1 LSLLALNT
9 SDNKRGWPTSLGAV
23 KFMRP
28 HLALAS
34 LIIIATSLSGI
45 FAAAIWEWH
54 QREALGELHFP
65 ISCSTGSQRLFDFAT
80 TRLHSLNFN
89 EAERAYSTI
98 AQAEPDCA
106 IAYWGIAMSR
116 LGRPVAGSRASND
129 LDAGRA
135 ALRTAAHAATADPRE
150 RAYIDALTVLF
161 GEDDAHWANH
171 TVAYEMAMAALA
183 ARYPDDKEAVIFYAL
198 ALNIAASSSDKSFQ
212 KQTKAAELL
221 LVALSEQPRH
231 PGLAHYL
238 TYCLSLPT
246 KGVADSPSLSAYRT
260 VSAVQSGFA
269 VLALIGVGAF
279 FFAVLPRWSR
289 VRSV

>member
-1 LSLLALNT
+1 
-9 SDNKRGWPTSLGAV
+9 
-23 KFMRP
+23 MRP

-34 LIIIATSLSGI
+34 LIIIAISLSGI

-54 QREALGELHFP
+54 EREALGELHFP
-65 ISCSTGSQRLFDFAT
+65 ISCSAGSQRLFDFAT

-89 EAERAYSTI
+89 EAERAYFAI
-98 AQAEPDCA
+98 AKAEPDCA

-116 LGRPVAGSRASND
+116 LGRPVAGSRASDD

-135 ALRTAAHAATADPRE
+135 ALRIAARAATADPRE
-150 RAYIDALTVLF
+150 RAYIDALTELF
-161 GEDDAHWANH
+161 GEDDAHWADH
-171 TVAYEMAMAALA
+171 AVSYEMAMAALT
-183 ARYPDDKEAVIFYAL
+183 ARYPGDKEAVIFYAL
-198 ALNIAASSSDKSFQ
+198 ALNIAASPSDKTFQ
-212 KQTKAAELL
+212 MQTKAAELL

-246 KGVADSPSLSAYRT
+246 KGAADSPSLSAYRT
-260 VSAVQSGFA
+260 VSAVQSGLA
-269 VLALIGVGAF
+269 VLALIGVVAF
-279 FFAVLPRWSR
+279 FFAVSPRWSK

>member
-1 LSLLALNT
+1 
-9 SDNKRGWPTSLGAV
+9 
-23 KFMRP
+23 MRP

-34 LIIIATSLSGI
+34 LIIIAISLSGL
-45 FAAAIWEWH
+45 FGAAIWEW
-54 QREALGELHFP
+54 RERETLGQLHFP
-65 ISCSTGSQRLFDFAT
+65 ISCSASSQRLFDFAT
-80 TRLHSLNFN
+80 VRLHSLNFT
-89 EAERAYSTI
+89 EAERAYSAI
-98 AQAEPDCA
+98 AETEPDCA

-116 LGRPVAGSRASND
+116 LGRPVAGSRASDD

-135 ALRTAAHAATADPRE
+135 ALRTAAHAATAEPRE

-161 GEDDAHWANH
+161 GEDDAHWADH
-171 TVAYEMAMAALA
+171 AVAYEKAMAALA

-198 ALNIAASSSDKSFQ
+198 ALNIAAPSDKNFQ

-238 TYCLSLPT
+238 TYCLRLPT

-260 VSAVQSGFA
+260 VSTIQSWLA

-289 VRSV
+289 ARSV

>member
-1 LSLLALNT
+1 
-9 SDNKRGWPTSLGAV
+9 
-23 KFMRP
+23 MRP

-34 LIIIATSLSGI
+34 LIIIAISLSGL
-45 FAAAIWEWH
+45 FGAAIWEW
-54 QREALGELHFP
+54 QDREAFGQLHFP
-65 ISCSTGSQRLFDFAT
+65 ISCSAGSQRLFIFAT
-80 TRLHSLNFN
+80 ARLHSLNFN

-106 IAYWGIAMSR
+106 IAYWGIAISR
-116 LGRPVAGSRASND
+116 VGRPVAGSRASND

-135 ALRTAAHAATADPRE
+135 ALRHAARAATADPRE
-150 RAYIDALTVLF
+150 RAYIDALTPLF
-161 GEDDAHWANH
+161 GEDDTHWADH
-171 TVAYEMAMAALA
+171 AVAYEMAMAALA

-198 ALNIAASSSDKSFQ
+198 ALNIAPSSTDKTLQ

-238 TYCLSLPT
+238 TYCLSLPS

-260 VSAVQSGFA
+260 VSAVQSGLA
-269 VLALIGVGAF
+269 VLALIGVGVF

-289 VRSV
+289 VGSV

>member
-1 LSLLALNT
+1 
-9 SDNKRGWPTSLGAV
+9 
-23 KFMRP
+23 MRP

-34 LIIIATSLSGI
+34 LIIITISLSGL
-45 FAAAIWEWH
+45 FGAAMWEWRE
-54 QREALGELHFP
+54 REALGQLHFP
-65 ISCSTGSQRLFDFAT
+65 ISCSGASQRLFNFAT
-80 TRLHSLNFN
+80 ARLHSLNFN
-89 EAERAYSTI
+89 EAEGAYSTI

-116 LGRPVAGSRASND
+116 VGRPVAGSRASND

-135 ALRTAAHAATADPRE
+135 ALRTAARAATADPRE
-150 RAYIDALTVLF
+150 RAYIDALKVLF
-161 GEDDAHWANH
+161 GEDNTRWADH
-171 TVAYEMAMAALA
+171 AVAYETAMAALA

-198 ALNIAASSSDKSFQ
+198 SLNIAASSSDKSFQ

-246 KGVADSPSLSAYRT
+246 TGVVDSSSLSAYRT
-260 VSAVQSGFA
+260 ISAVQSGLA
-269 VLALIGVGAF
+269 VLALIGVGVF
-279 FFAVLPRWSR
+279 FIAVLPRWSR
-289 VRSV
+289 VSSV

>member
-1 LSLLALNT
+1 
-9 SDNKRGWPTSLGAV
+9 
-23 KFMRP
+23 MRP

-34 LIIIATSLSGI
+34 LIIIAISLSGL
-45 FAAAIWEWH
+45 FGAAIWEWH
-54 QREALGELHFP
+54 ERERLGQLHFP
-65 ISCSTGSQRLFDFAT
+65 ISCSAGSQRLFDFAT
-80 TRLHSLNFN
+80 ARLHSLNFT

-98 AQAEPDCA
+98 AEAEPDCA

-135 ALRTAAHAATADPRE
+135 ALRTAAQATTADPRE

-161 GEDDAHWANH
+161 GEGDAHWAKNA
-171 TVAYEMAMAALA
+171 VAYEMAMAALA

-198 ALNIAASSSDKSFQ
+198 ALNIAASSSEKTFQ

-260 VSAVQSGFA
+260 VSAVQSWLA
-269 VLALIGVGAF
+269 VLALIGVGVF

>member
-1 LSLLALNT
+1 
-9 SDNKRGWPTSLGAV
+9 
-23 KFMRP
+23 
-28 HLALAS
+28 
-34 LIIIATSLSGI
+34 
-45 FAAAIWEWH
+45 
-54 QREALGELHFP
+54 
-65 ISCSTGSQRLFDFAT
+65 
-80 TRLHSLNFN
+80 
-89 EAERAYSTI
+89 
-98 AQAEPDCA
+98 
-106 IAYWGIAMSR
+106 
-116 LGRPVAGSRASND
+116 
-129 LDAGRA
+129 
-135 ALRTAAHAATADPRE
+135 
-150 RAYIDALTVLF
+150 LF
-161 GEDDAHWANH
+161 GEDDAHWADH
-171 TVAYEMAMAALA
+171 AVAYEMTMAALA

-198 ALNIAASSSDKSFQ
+198 ALNIAASPSDKNYQ

-246 KGVADSPSLSAYRT
+246 KGVADSPNLSAYRA

>member
-1 LSLLALNT
+1 
-9 SDNKRGWPTSLGAV
+9 
-23 KFMRP
+23 MRP

-34 LIIIATSLSGI
+34 LIIIVISLCGL
-45 FAAAIWEWH
+45 FAAAIWEWQ

-65 ISCSTGSQRLFDFAT
+65 ISCGADSQKMFDFAT

-89 EAERAYSTI
+89 EAERAYSAI
-98 AQAEPDCA
+98 AKAEPDCA

-116 LGRPVAGSRASND
+116 LGRPVAGSRASDD

-135 ALRTAAHAATADPRE
+135 ALRTAAHAANAGPRE

-161 GEDDAHWANH
+161 GEDDAHWMERA
-171 TVAYEMAMAALA
+171 VAYETAMAALA
-183 ARYPDDKEAVIFYAL
+183 ARYSDDKEAVIFYAL
-198 ALNIAASSSDKSFQ
+198 ALNIAASPLDKTFE

-246 KGVADSPSLSAYRT
+246 KGVADAPSLSTYRT
-260 VSAVQSGFA
+260 VSAIQSALA
-269 VLALIGVGAF
+269 VLALVGVGAF

-289 VRSV
+289 VRNV

>member
-1 LSLLALNT
+1 ML
-9 SDNKRGWPTSLGAV
+9 LGAG
-23 KFMRP
+23 KFMRTP
-28 HLALAS
+28 LALAS
-34 LIIIATSLSGI
+34 LIIIAISLGGL
-45 FAAAIWEWH
+45 FAAAIWDWH
-54 QREALGELHFP
+54 QREALGELYFP
-65 ISCSTGSQRLFDFAT
+65 ISCGADSQRLFDFAT
-80 TRLHSLNFN
+80 SRLHSLNFN

-98 AQAEPDCA
+98 ARAEPDCA

-116 LGRPVAGSRASND
+116 LGRPVAGSRASDD

-135 ALRTAAHAATADPRE
+135 ALRRAAHAATAGPRE
-150 RAYIDALTVLF
+150 RDYIDALTMLF
-161 GEDDAHWANH
+161 GEDNAHWANH
-171 TVAYEMAMAALA
+171 TVAYEKAMAALA
-183 ARYPDDKEAVIFYAL
+183 TRYPDDKEAVIFYAL
-198 ALNIAASSSDKSFQ
+198 ALNIAVSPSDKTFE
-212 KQTKAAELL
+212 KQAKAAELL

-246 KGVADSPSLSAYRT
+246 KKLADSPSLSAYRT
-260 VSAVQSGFA
+260 ASAVQSGFA